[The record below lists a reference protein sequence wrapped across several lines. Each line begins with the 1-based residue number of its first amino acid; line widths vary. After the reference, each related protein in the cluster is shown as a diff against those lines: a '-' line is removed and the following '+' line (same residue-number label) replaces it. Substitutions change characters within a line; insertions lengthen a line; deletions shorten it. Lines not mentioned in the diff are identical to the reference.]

1 MFVRFFNFLRG
12 YVFLGVRGF
21 FLERF
26 LNLCLKKDICLWDV
40 KYGGENSLEMKM
52 SINGFKKVRG
62 AAYKTRSEVKI
73 KKRAGLPFIIQ
84 KYKKR
89 KAFAAGFLIA
99 VILFSALSSF
109 IWRIDVTGNEKV
121 PESVIINRLAEL
133 GFKVGTPRFNVDVYR
148 LQNEILKKEKSLSW
162 LWVDIK
168 GTHANVS
175 VKEKVPA
182 PEMADDTVPSNIVAS
197 KDGLVTRVVALNGE
211 AAVREGDIV
220 DKGDLLISGIVSLGE
235 AGEKIGSARGEVTA
249 RTWYSKDGE
258 FPLEKIEY
266 IRTDKKISKNTVN
279 FFGFDVSLYIK
290 DEIPYEF
297 YDKESKT
304 SAFHIGRNF
313 FLPMSHKKDVYYE
326 KNKIETKL
334 TTEGALVYYGD
345 IIKKELDKEI
355 GKDIKVVN
363 ASTDHMM
370 QKNGKIYIKV
380 TYECIQSIGE
390 NVKIENGG

>member
-40 KYGGENSLEMKM
+40 KYGGENNLEMKM

-62 AAYKTRSEVKI
+62 AAYRTRSEVKI

-99 VILFSALSSF
+99 VILFCALSSF
-109 IWRIDVTGNEKV
+109 VWRIDVEGNEKV
-121 PESVIINRLAEL
+121 SENVILSRLAEL
-133 GFKVGTPRFNVDVYR
+133 GFKVGSPRFGVDVYH

-162 LWVDIK
+162 IWVDIK
-168 GTHANVS
+168 GTRANVS

-182 PEMADDTVPSNIVAS
+182 PEIIDDTVPSNIIAS
-197 KDGLVTRVVALNGE
+197 KDGLVTRVIALSGE
-211 AAVREGDIV
+211 AAVREGDVV
-220 DKGDLLISGIVSLGE
+220 DKGDLLISGVVPLDE
-235 AGEKIGSARGEVTA
+235 AGEKIGAARGSVTA

-258 FPLEKIEY
+258 FPLAKTEY
-266 IRTDKKISKNTVN
+266 IPSGKKISKNTVN

-290 DEIPYEF
+290 NEIPYKY
-297 YDKESKT
+297 YDKKT
-304 SAFHIGRNF
+304 ENNTAHIGKNF
-313 FLPMSHKKDVYYE
+313 FLPLSHKKDTYYE

-345 IIKKELDKEI
+345 ILKKELDKET
-355 GKDIKVVN
+355 GGDIKVVN
-363 ASTDHMM
+363 ANTEHMM

-380 TYECIQSIGE
+380 TYECIQNIGE